1 MKSCLIV
8 DDSPVIRKV
17 AKRILHDLQYA
28 ITEAESGEEGL
39 SKFRTGLHN
48 VIMLDHILPDM
59 TAIEFIQATMR
70 FSPNIK
76 PTILLCITQL
86 DVVRIM
92 KAKRAGATGYV
103 LKPFTRATLLNSF
116 NSQVAELA
124 A

>member
-1 MKSCLIV
+1 LKSCLIV

-28 ITEAESGEEGL
+28 ITEAESGADGL
-39 SKFRTGLHN
+39 SKFRTNLPQ
-48 VIMLDHILPDM
+48 VILLDYVLPDM
-59 TAIEFIQATMR
+59 TAVEFIEAVMR
-70 FSPNIK
+70 YSPNFK

-103 LKPFTRATLLNSF
+103 LKPFTRATLMHGF
-116 NSQVAELA
+116 TSQVADLA

>member
-17 AKRILHDLQYA
+17 AKRILHDQHYA
-28 ITEAESGEEGL
+28 ITEADSGEDGL
-39 SKFRTGLHN
+39 SKYRTGLHQ
-48 VIMLDHILPDM
+48 VIMLDHVLPDM
-59 TAIEFIQATMR
+59 TAVQFIESIMR
-70 FSPNIK
+70 FSPEMR

-92 KAKRAGATGYV
+92 KAKRAGAKGYV

-116 NSQVAELA
+116 NTHVVDLA

>member
-1 MKSCLIV
+1 LKSCLIV

-17 AKRILHDLQYA
+17 AKRILHDLQFA
-28 ITEAESGEEGL
+28 IVEAENGADGL
-39 SKFRTGLHN
+39 SKYRTGLHD
-48 VIMLDHILPDM
+48 VILLDHVLPDM
-59 TAIEFIQATMR
+59 TAIEFIEATKR
-70 FSPNIK
+70 YSPDLR

-103 LKPFTRATLLNSF
+103 LKPFTRATLVNSF
-116 NSQVAELA
+116 TSQIADLA

>member
-28 ITEAESGEEGL
+28 IVEAENGEDGL
-39 SKFRTGLHN
+39 SKYRTGLHN
-48 VIMLDHILPDM
+48 VILLDHVLPDM
-59 TAIEFIQATMR
+59 TAIEFIEATKR
-70 FSPNIK
+70 FAPDMK

-103 LKPFTRATLLNSF
+103 LKPFTRATLVSSF
-116 NSQVAELA
+116 TSQIADLA